1 MLVINIVIQPGQSD
15 SRNGEKPRSGETTPP
30 KSTSTPSKSLSQD
43 SIGDTETPKR
53 ALEHQTSLPPAS
65 PSSVGGRSDAESD
78 AEQGSTGTPARLE
91 GATKDE
97 VVAMFKKQERVLAR
111 YKTRFSEVH
120 VHVVTVLW
128 CFVVCLI
135 VCFVLAV
142 ICSIQHVLYV
152 LVRRSPYMCMYVG
165 S

>member
-1 MLVINIVIQPGQSD
+1 MLLINIVIQPGQSD

-43 SIGDTETPKR
+43 SIADTETPKR

-120 VHVVTVLW
+120 VVIVLW
-128 CFVVCLI
+128 RFVVCLF
-135 VCFVLAV
+135 VCLFCARSDLFSTA
-142 ICSIQHVLYV
+142 CTLYV
-152 LVRRSPYMCMYVG
+152 LVHRSTYMCLYVG

>member
-1 MLVINIVIQPGQSD
+1 M
-15 SRNGEKPRSGETTPP
+15 
-30 KSTSTPSKSLSQD
+30 
-43 SIGDTETPKR
+43 
-53 ALEHQTSLPPAS
+53 SLPPAS

-120 VHVVTVLW
+120 VVNVLW
-128 CFVVCLI
+128 RFVVCLF

-142 ICSIQHVLYV
+142 ICSVQHVHC
-152 LVRRSPYMCMYVG
+152 MCLFIDLHTCVCM
-165 S
+165 